1 LKEHRGVSILCL
13 LLVATAACATA
24 VTPQPTASPTTTP
37 ASTTPPTAILPT
49 PTTTLPRPT
58 VTVVLT
64 PSVAWATYSDPTFGI
79 TLQYPADWQPVPG
92 YDRKYAGPDGFFQL
106 SAIWSAGA
114 TIDQVAEDDAHH
126 KLQPYG
132 SEPTIEPLQVQGREA
147 RLILPSADQPEA
159 TKGQTGMI
167 VHLPQPIEI
176 SGHKYDYLIL
186 WADQEHVREIAE
198 TIWLEKPVAEAAV
211 TPSPFAAP
219 DAIQSILLALALQF
233 GTRPNEVQLV
243 NWEYVDWPDG
253 CLGIP
258 MRELCTQAVVPG
270 YRIIVRIEG
279 QEYEYRSDLA
289 GSSFLLAG
297 GPAHG
302 VEKPALIWEGDD
314 VCESLLLAED
324 GQAAVGPCDAP
335 LTPVQMV
342 EETPR
347 IQEWAELL
355 SRFATFQA
363 GTPSGRITF
372 HGNGQDQATPA
383 WQRAIAAWARLVR
396 LELQFGRSRASWG
409 TALNWSRQIPDREE
423 FCESLRVEVYGLAS
437 AREIRCEGGYA
448 QIQGQGWLTDE
459 ELEAFDAWLY
469 GKARFDLPDIDF
481 NGLGTEEMSDSEVDG
496 LRSWAE
502 AVYARLAEL

>member
-1 LKEHRGVSILCL
+1 MSILCL

-24 VTPQPTASPTTTP
+24 VTPQPTASPTTMPT
-37 ASTTPPTAILPT
+37 STTGLTAMPPT
-49 PTTTLPRPT
+49 PTATLPQPT
-58 VTVVLT
+58 ATVMLT

-79 TLQYPADWQPVPG
+79 TLQYPADWQRVPE
-92 YDRKYAGPDGFFQL
+92 YDRKYASPDGFFQL

-132 SEPTIEPLQVQGREA
+132 SEPTIEASLQVQGREA

-159 TKGQTGMI
+159 MKGQTGLI

-186 WADQEHVREIAE
+186 WADQEHIREIAE
-198 TIWLEKPVAEAAV
+198 TIQVEKPVAEGTI
-211 TPSPFAAP
+211 TPSPLAAP
-219 DAIQSILLALALQF
+219 DAIQSILFALALQF
-233 GTRPNEVQLV
+233 RTSPNEVQLV

-258 MRELCTQAVVPG
+258 MRELCTQAVVRG

-289 GSSFLLAG
+289 GSSFLLAS

-314 VCESLLLAED
+314 VCQSLLLAED
-324 GQAAVGPCDAP
+324 GQAAVGPCGAP

-347 IQEWAELL
+347 VQEWAELL
-355 SRFATFQA
+355 SRFSSFQA
-363 GTPSGRITF
+363 DTPSGRIIF
-372 HGNGQDQATPA
+372 HGNGQEQATPA

-396 LELQFGRSRASWG
+396 LELQFGRSGASWG
-409 TALNWSRQIPDREE
+409 TALSWSRQIPDRDD

-437 AREIRCEGGYA
+437 AREVRCEGGYA

-459 ELEAFDAWLY
+459 ELEAFDVWLH
-469 GKARFDLPDIDF
+469 GKARLVLPDIDF

-496 LRSWAE
+496 LQSWAE
-502 AVYARLAEL
+502 ALYVRLAGL